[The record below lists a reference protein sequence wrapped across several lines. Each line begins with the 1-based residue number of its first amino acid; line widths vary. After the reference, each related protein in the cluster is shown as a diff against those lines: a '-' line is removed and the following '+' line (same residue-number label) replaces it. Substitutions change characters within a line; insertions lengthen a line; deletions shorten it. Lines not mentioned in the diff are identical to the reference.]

1 MIHKGMKHDRF
12 KNLANIVEEINVTL
26 VVRDCETTG
35 NYWRTWEEPEK
46 MDHVELWQIVEPE

>member
-1 MIHKGMKHDRF
+1 MVHKGMKHDRF

-35 NYWRTWEEPEK
+35 NY
-46 MDHVELWQIVEPE
+46 